1 MEKKSNIVRNIAIGV
16 AVGAAVTLLKKENR
30 DKVVRNVRKAKT
42 KMIAI
47 RENPADFKN
56 KVKENVQTISI
67 KGKELTD
74 LSQVKNKVGELKK
87 LTPAVVETLK
97 ETRQIFNKKKQGLQE
112 VAEAQTETASAV
124 EMPAELA
131 PEQEPIVAQD
141 GGMAEVKEL
150 MLTSSDVKEE
160 VIEEKKTEPVVK
172 KEEKKSEELVG
183 EKKDEVTNE
192 ALVGDKAKEDEKK
205 SRAK

>member
-205 SRAK
+205 SRVK

>member
-112 VAEAQTETASAV
+112 VAEAQTEAASAV
-124 EMPAELA
+124 ETPAELA